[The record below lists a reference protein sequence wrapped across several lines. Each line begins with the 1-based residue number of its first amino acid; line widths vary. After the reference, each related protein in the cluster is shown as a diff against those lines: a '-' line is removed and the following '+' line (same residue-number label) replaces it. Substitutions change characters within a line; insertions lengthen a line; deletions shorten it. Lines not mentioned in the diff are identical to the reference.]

1 MKHIKSIKLFEGY
14 WNLETVIGKI
24 ASDIMNSRNTE
35 EGSDIIETMLEDLG
49 KNISNGSSDLIYN
62 TVEVIR
68 NTENEE
74 LAVMILR
81 DLIEKYK

>member
-1 MKHIKSIKLFEGY
+1 MKYIKLFEGY

-24 ASDIMNSRNTE
+24 ASDVMNSKNTE
-35 EGSDIIETMLEDLG
+35 EGSDVIETMLEDLG